1 MSSQPAST
9 QPAASQFSASQ
20 PSWSNRPLD
29 IPLPVVNFS
38 RAVYSVALTTA
49 LVLQQPIITSVL
61 LLVVTLGVVGGAR
74 WNVLGRLGRIIF
86 GKRIAAN
93 PAVPLED
100 ARLIRFNNLIVIGL
114 LVAAQVA
121 FWATRTPIAG
131 WIAVGLI
138 IAASIA
144 ALAGYCVGCVVY
156 YQFKL
161 HKYKFLGES

>member
-1 MSSQPAST
+1 MSSQPAS
-9 QPAASQFSASQ
+9 QPSASQHTASQ
-20 PSWSNRPLD
+20 PSRNNRPLD
-29 IPLPVVNFS
+29 IPLPIVNFS
-38 RAVYSVALTTA
+38 RAIYVVALVTA
-49 LVLQQPIITSVL
+49 LALQQPIITSVL
-61 LLVVTLGVVGGAR
+61 LLIVTLGVAGGAR

-114 LVAAQVA
+114 LVAAQIA
-121 FWATRTPIAG
+121 FWVTRTPLVG
-131 WIAVGLI
+131 WVFVGMI
-138 IAASIA
+138 IAASVA
-144 ALAGYCVGCVVY
+144 ALAGYCVGCVLY

>member
-1 MSSQPAST
+1 MST
-9 QPAASQFSASQ
+9 QPASQLSTSQPTASQYSRN
-20 PSWSNRPLD
+20 NRPLD

-38 RAVYSVALTTA
+38 RAIYVVALATA
-49 LVLQQPIITSVL
+49 LALQQPIITSAL

-114 LVAAQVA
+114 LGAAQIA
-121 FWATRTPIAG
+121 FWVTRTSIIG
-131 WIAVGLI
+131 WVCVGFI
-138 IAASIA
+138 IAASVA
-144 ALAGYCVGCVVY
+144 ALAGYCVGCVLY

-161 HKYKFLGES
+161 HKYKFLGDS